1 MNALKTISALLLTLS
16 FGAAPA
22 YAQGLDVSVGGG
34 VDAGATTSVD
44 VEAAADADTSVSD
57 ADARGAA
64 STDTAAGFSL
74 TRTHASV
81 TNSSGTPMS
90 AESVNTANDLE
101 VYAASALRT
110 HDSFDGV
117 DVTSDRLSF
126 RFKEDARLFG
136 FIPHRV
142 TSRVEV
148 SGDGTVTVT
157 RPWYSFLTSGL
168 SADTTASIEARVRT
182 ALGESSGVMTA
193 RTQALVLA
201 EIVSALEGSVD
212 TSTQLNASADA
223 SGMEA
228 DAAGGASGSLEVAP
242 N

>member
-1 MNALKTISALLLTLS
+1 MNALKTLSALLLTLT
-16 FGAAPA
+16 FAASPA
-22 YAQGLDVSVGGG
+22 YAQNLDVSVGGG
-34 VDAGATTSVD
+34 VDAGATTSLD
-44 VEAAADADTSVSD
+44 IEADADTSMD
-57 ADARGAA
+57 DGHADATVG
-64 STDTAAGFSL
+64 TDTAAGFSL

-126 RFKEDARLFG
+126 RFKEDAKLFG
-136 FIPHRV
+136 FIPHKV

-148 SGDGTVTVT
+148 SGDGAVTVT
-157 RPWYSFLTSGL
+157 RPWYSFLASGL
-168 SADTTASIEARVRT
+168 STDTTASIEARVRT
-182 ALGESSGVMTA
+182 ALGESSGTMTA

-201 EIVSALEGSVD
+201 EIVSALEGSAD
-212 TSTQLNASADA
+212 TSARVDASADI
-223 SGMEA
+223 SGVEA
-228 DAAGGASGSLEVAP
+228 DAAGNASGSLEVAP